1 MNKAKFIQTIT
12 VNDTELSVYQDENG
26 GIFAIDSSYLDQC
39 FDDDTNP
46 IIPNPFADADEN
58 SIFPTIML
66 SDE

>member
-12 VNDTELSVYQDENG
+12 VKDTELSVYEDENG
-26 GIFAIDSSYLDQC
+26 GMFAIDSTYLDQC

-46 IIPNPFADADEN
+46 IIPNPFADADEY